1 MFKGEGRRKHREEKT
16 KKTHTQR
23 DKRRKK
29 NKTEKG
35 RERRVLAVKQLH
47 HIAAVQHRKNT
58 FQLCTEEHA
67 HFNLS
72 HEWGSL
78 KVTQLQKLGLVSVK
92 AVRAARISPHSTN
105 PSKS

>member
-1 MFKGEGRRKHREEKT
+1 MFKGEGRRKHREEK
-16 KKTHTQR
+16 KHTQR

-29 NKTEKG
+29 NKTEEKG

-47 HIAAVQHRKNT
+47 HIAAVQHRTNT

-67 HFNLS
+67 QFNLS

-78 KVTQLQKLGLVSVK
+78 KVTQLQKLRLVSVK
-92 AVRAARISPHSTN
+92 AVRAA
-105 PSKS
+105 